1 MPLRLPTNSD
11 SLSLK
16 GLNQSSDF
24 LSASSVLFCPTTRTA
39 ARNQMPLLAAA
50 PLISLFFFSG
60 FATAE
65 VVAPPCT
72 LPTWQWECIL
82 SFSHHLSWP
91 LPDPMAYLCC
101 PVSQF
106 SQPKC
111 VYGRSV
117 HDVNMQRG
125 L

>member
-65 VVAPPCT
+65 VVAPPCPLT
-72 LPTWQWECIL
+72 PSHCLPIL
-82 SFSHHLSWP
+82 SFSHLIPWP
-91 LPDPMAYLCC
+91 LPHPTAYLLC
-101 PVSQF
+101 PLTQ
-106 SQPKC
+106 
-111 VYGRSV
+111 
-117 HDVNMQRG
+117 
-125 L
+125 